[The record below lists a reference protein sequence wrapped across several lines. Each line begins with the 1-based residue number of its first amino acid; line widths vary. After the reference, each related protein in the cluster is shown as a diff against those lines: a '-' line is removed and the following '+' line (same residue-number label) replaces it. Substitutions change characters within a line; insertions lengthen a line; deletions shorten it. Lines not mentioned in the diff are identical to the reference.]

1 MSPYIMW
8 CMLVAHDIVLVDEI
22 ARGANTKL
30 EAWSGALESK
40 GFGINRSKTRYMEYE
55 FILVV
60 VKVLELIE

>member
-1 MSPYIMW
+1 M
-8 CMLVAHDIVLVDEI
+8 
-22 ARGANTKL
+22 KL
-30 EAWSGALESK
+30 QEALILSYKLGVEALESK